1 MNLLKEYLATSTI
14 HGLSYIAST
23 KNFVKLFWILT
34 VLSGFSLA
42 SYLIYQSFQDWEEN
56 PITTTVETLPISKIT
71 FPKVSVC
78 PPVKTLTNL
87 NFDLLNDG
95 NMTLDNESRIEL
107 FKTAL
112 ETLDMLN
119 YEDALQNLSLVSEK
133 NRFYNWYNG
142 YSMISLPH
150 LAPSLHSSSE
160 ISEINLETVRK
171 GLII

>member
-14 HGLSYIAST
+14 HGLSYITST

-42 SYLIYQSFQDWEEN
+42 GFLIYQSFQEWEEN
-56 PITTTVETLPISKIT
+56 PITTTVETLPISKIK

-95 NMTLDNESRIEL
+95 NMTLDNETRMEL

-119 YEDALQNLSLVSEK
+119 YEDVLQNMSIVSEK

-142 YSMISLPH
+142 YSTISLPQW
-150 LAPSLHSSSE
+150 APSGVSQ
-160 ISEINLETVRK
+160 INLDTVREGSIK
-171 GLII
+171 

>member
-1 MNLLKEYLATSTI
+1 MNLLKEYLETSTI

-42 SYLIYQSFQDWEEN
+42 GFLIYQSFQEWEEN

-87 NFDLLNDG
+87 NYDLLNDG
-95 NMTLDNESRIEL
+95 NMTLDNETRMEL

-119 YEDALQNLSLVSEK
+119 YEDVLQNMSIVSEK

-142 YSMISLPH
+142 YSTISLPQW
-150 LAPSLHSSSE
+150 APISSG
-160 ISEINLETVRK
+160 ISQINLDTVREGSIK
-171 GLII
+171 